1 MAEGEEPGEAARR
14 LEQELNN
21 IAGLIDQSPSQSGP
35 TLAELIRKL
44 DQIRTDAPRTC
55 ADPQTEQAPEDGQE
69 VMLDRLVSSVRAAN
83 DPDTLRR
90 ALEGLYASRDADE
103 THSQSPAA
111 YSDYSSGDDLR
122 RRPGQSSNEPS
133 APDDDA
139 HEAIDFRF
147 TGYTARGLTRDPT
160 VGSAHQA
167 IRASVKGA
175 GHDDYIPVPQEP
187 ISLPTAG
194 SPAPS
199 PEDDS
204 GGASMA
210 DAFYREQVPTRSRA
224 IRRTLT
230 LLGFVV
236 GLVLLLAVV
245 IIALH

>member
-1 MAEGEEPGEAARR
+1 MAEGEEPGQAARQ

-44 DQIRTDAPRTC
+44 DQIRTDEHRAG
-55 ADPQTEQAPEDGQE
+55 ADPQTKQALDAGQE
-69 VMLDRLVSSVRAAN
+69 LMLDRLVSRVRAEN

-111 YSDYSSGDDLR
+111 YSDYSSGDDPR
-122 RRPGQSSNEPS
+122 RRSGQSSNEPS

-139 HEAIDFRF
+139 HESIDFRS
-147 TGYTARGLTRDPT
+147 TGYTAHGLSRDPT
-160 VGSAHQA
+160 AGSAHQA
-167 IRASVKGA
+167 IRARVKGA
-175 GHDDYIPVPQEP
+175 DHDDYFPVPQEP
-187 ISLPTAG
+187 ISLPPAG

-199 PEDDS
+199 PEDNS
-204 GGASMA
+204 GRASMV
-210 DAFYREQVPTRSRA
+210 DAFHQEQVPTRSGG
-224 IRRTLT
+224 IRRAVT

-236 GLVLLLAVV
+236 GLALLLAVV
-245 IIALH
+245 IIAHH